1 MATIDNRDIYI
12 AYYEGENITTNK
24 KSYTEPHIIYA
35 SVSEPVSYETI
46 DNIGRIPDYDRTII
60 LDVGEKTEFVREDSV
75 LWVETIPNDNASNYD
90 YTIARVGDITAGKV
104 KLYCRAI
111 APNTQFLYYSNDDE
125 NIYQVKVFYKD
136 LVAIVPKNML
146 FPVNAET
153 KVWFIKPKTTDEKKA
168 RIQFIDKVERTKT
181 YSYIFEEW
189 IDADNQD

>member
-1 MATIDNRDIYI
+1 MAKIDDRDIYI
-12 AYYEGENITTNK
+12 AYYEGENIVTKK

-46 DNIGRIPDYDRTII
+46 ENIGRIPDYDRTII

-75 LWVETIPNDNASNYD
+75 LWVETIPNDKRSNHD
-90 YTIARVGDITAGKV
+90 YEIARVGDVAGGKV

-111 APNTQFLYYSNDDE
+111 APSTQFLYYSNDNE

-136 LVAIVPKNML
+136 LIAIVPKNML

-153 KVWFIKPKTTDEKKA
+153 KVWYMKPKSVEEKQSLIHFLD
-168 RIQFIDKVERTKT
+168 RVEHTKT

-189 IDADNQD
+189 VDADI